1 MMSNSQSS
9 GGLLSQRRAAEKDVQ
24 EVEKGAKENKS
35 GDDLFTRTIMVA
47 ARKAYYG
54 EQSEQVIQM
63 IESGATPGAGVALAT
78 FTLLQMIGEYLN
90 QEGKETPPDL
100 LFNPAGPAHYIIEDL
115 SELTAANYGMD
126 EDDIEEEAE
135 AAYLHNLTSGGPQ
148 QSSQQAGA
156 PAPPQAPQQT
166 PQAGAPAGAPA
177 GGGLLSGGM
186 G

>member
-9 GGLLSQRRAAEKDVQ
+9 GGLLSQRRTAEKDVQ
-24 EVEKGAKENKS
+24 KVEKGAKENKP

-135 AAYLHNLTSGGPQ
+135 AAYVHNLTSGGPQ
-148 QSSQQAGA
+148 QASA
-156 PAPPQAPQQT
+156 P
-166 PQAGAPAGAPA
+166 PQAGAPAGAQPPQQAPPQA

>member
-9 GGLLSQRRAAEKDVQ
+9 GGLLSQRRAAEKEEQ
-24 EVEKGAKENKS
+24 RVEEGAKENKP

-54 EQSEQVIQM
+54 EQSGQVIQM

-90 QEGKETPPDL
+90 QDGKETPPDL

-115 SELTAANYGMD
+115 SELVAANYGMD
-126 EDDIEEEAE
+126 EDDIQEEAE

-148 QSSQQAGA
+148 QAGEQPPQQAPQMGA
-156 PAPPQAPQQT
+156 PAQPQ
-166 PQAGAPAGAPA
+166 AGAPA